1 MRTVP
6 LGAQGLVVSAEGLG
20 CMGMSAF
27 YGATDEAESIATLH
41 RALELGVTF
50 LDTAEMYGPFK
61 NEILLSKA
69 LAGGKRE
76 KAIIATKVGTQI
88 SDDGVMGKV
97 CGRPEVVRHA
107 IDRSLRHLKTDYVDL
122 YYLHRI
128 DPETP
133 IEDTVGTLADLVKA
147 GKVRY
152 IGVSEASPETLRK
165 AHAVHPLSALQTE
178 YSLFERSVESNG
190 VLDTCRDL
198 GIGFVSYSPL
208 GRGLVSQTFT
218 KLDDLAADDW
228 RRANPRFQGENFD
241 KNVSAADHIAKLA
254 ESKGVTPSQLALA
267 WTMARGT
274 VPIPGTKRRT
284 YLEQNAAAADIVLT
298 ADDLAAIDKVAPAGV
313 AAGDRYPPAGMLTV
327 NR

>member
-1 MRTVP
+1 MKTVP
-6 LGAQGLVVSAEGLG
+6 LGSQGLVVSAEGLG

-27 YGATDEAESIATLH
+27 YGDTDEAESIATIH

-50 LDTAEMYGPFK
+50 LDTAESYGPFK

-69 LAGGKRE
+69 LAGGKR
-76 KAIIATKVGTQI
+76 AQATIATKVGSQI
-88 SDDGVMGKV
+88 SDDGVRGQV

-107 IDRSLRHLKTDYVDL
+107 IERSLRHLNTDYVDL

-128 DPETP
+128 DPNTP
-133 IEDTVGTLADLVKA
+133 IEDTVGTLADLIKE

-178 YSLFERSVESNG
+178 YSLFERGVESNG
-190 VLDTCRDL
+190 VLDTCREL

-208 GRGLVSQTFT
+208 GRGMISQTFT
-218 KLDDLAADDW
+218 KLDELAPDDW

-241 KNVSAADHIAKLA
+241 KNVSAADHLAKLA
-254 ESKGVTPSQLALA
+254 AAKGVTPSQLALA
-267 WTMARGT
+267 WTMAQGT

-284 YLEQNAAAADIVLT
+284 YLEQNASAADISLT
-298 ADDLAAIDKVAPAGV
+298 PDDLAAIDTVAPPGV
-313 AAGDRYPPAGMLTV
+313 AAGERYPAEGMLAV

>member
-1 MRTVP
+1 MKTVP
-6 LGAQGLVVSAEGLG
+6 LGSQGLIVSAEGLG

-27 YGATDEAESIATLH
+27 YGDADEAESIATLH

-61 NEILLSKA
+61 NEILLATA
-69 LAGGKRE
+69 LAGGKRD
-76 KAIIATKVGTQI
+76 KAIIATKVGTEI
-88 SDDGVMGKV
+88 TDDGVIGKV
-97 CGRPEVVRHA
+97 SGKPDVVRHA
-107 IDRSLRHLKTDYVDL
+107 LDRSLKHLKTDYVDL

-147 GKVRY
+147 GKIRY

-190 VLDTCRDL
+190 VLDTAREL

-208 GRGLVSQTFT
+208 GRGLVAGTFS
-218 KLDDLAADDW
+218 KLDDLSANDW
-228 RRANPRFQGENFD
+228 RRNNPRFQPETFD
-241 KNVSAADHIAKLA
+241 KNVSAADAIAKLA
-254 ESKGVTPSQLALA
+254 AEKGVTASQLALA
-267 WTMARGT
+267 WTMAQGT

-284 YLEQNAAAADIVLT
+284 YLEQNAAAAAITLT
-298 ADDLAAIDKVAPAGV
+298 PDDLAAIDKVAPPGV
-313 AAGDRYPPAGMLTV
+313 AAGERYPPAGMASV

>member
-1 MRTVP
+1 
-6 LGAQGLVVSAEGLG
+6 
-20 CMGMSAF
+20 MGMSAF

-41 RALELGVTF
+41 RALDIGVTF

-69 LAGGKRE
+69 LAGGKRD

-88 SDDGVMGKV
+88 SDDGVMGGVSGK
-97 CGRPEVVRHA
+97 PEVVRHA

-128 DPETP
+128 DPNTP
-133 IEDTVGTLADLVKA
+133 IEDTVGTLADLVKE

-152 IGVSEASPETLRK
+152 IGVSEASPATLRK

-190 VLDTCRDL
+190 VLDTCREL

-208 GRGLVSQTFT
+208 GRGLVAKTFT
-218 KLDDLAADDW
+218 KLEELAPDDW

-241 KNVSAADHIAKLA
+241 KNVSAADAIAALA
-254 ESKGVTPSQLALA
+254 ASKGITASQLALA
-267 WTMARGT
+267 WTMAQGT

-284 YLEQNAAAADIVLT
+284 YLEQNAAAADITLT
-298 ADDLAAIDKVAPAGV
+298 PDDLAAIDKVAPAGV
-313 AAGDRYPPAGMLTV
+313 AAGDRYPPAGMASV